1 MSGGPVIDDVNPI
14 NLYEPALLTGDEKAL
29 LKTHLRLAQR
39 ALLWKL
45 NGLRDEDLR
54 RPMTATSTNLIGIV
68 KHLTGVTYGYL
79 CSSFGRERETFPW
92 EFDEE
97 LFFAL
102 DMWATPDESTEEI
115 MSAYERACD
124 AAARTIDE
132 LDLDATG
139 KHHTGLTVS
148 LRWMILNVLLDTA
161 RHAGH
166 ADVLRE
172 EIDGSIGMDPIS
184 ASNVADDEERWRL
197 FRALVTGEL
206 DRKEWMAYNRA
217 RPDYDPSAWESFM
230 ERNSGSRQPR
240 TQA

>member
-1 MSGGPVIDDVNPI
+1 MIDDVSPI
-14 NLYEPALLTGDEKAL
+14 KLYEPALTTGDEKAL

-39 ALLWKL
+39 ALLWKVG
-45 NGLRDEDLR
+45 GLSDEDVR
-54 RPMTATSTNLIGIV
+54 RPMTRTSTNLLGIV

-79 CSSFGRERETFPW
+79 CSAFGRPRETFPW
-92 EFDEE
+92 ELDEE

-102 DMWATPDESTEEI
+102 DMWATPDESTADI
-115 MSAYERACD
+115 IAAYERACD
-124 AAARTIDE
+124 AAALTIDE

-148 LRWMILNVLLDTA
+148 LRWMIFNVLQDTI

-172 EIDGSIGMDPIS
+172 EIDGTIGMDPVA

-206 DRKEWMAYNRA
+206 TREEWMAYNRS
-217 RPDYDPSAWESFM
+217 RPDYDPSAWERFM
-230 ERNSGSRQPR
+230 ERTWGSS
-240 TQA
+240 QAPAAD

>member
-1 MSGGPVIDDVNPI
+1 MIDDVNPI
-14 NLYEPALLTGDEKAL
+14 TLYEPALVTGDEKTL

-39 ALLWKL
+39 ALLGKL
-45 NGLRDEDLR
+45 EGLGDEDLR
-54 RPMTATSTNLIGIV
+54 RPMTPTSTNLIGIV

-79 CSSFGRERETFPW
+79 CSSFRREREVFDW
-92 EFDEE
+92 ELDEE

-102 DMWATPDESTEEI
+102 DMWATPEESTEEI
-115 MSAYERACD
+115 ISAFHRACD
-124 AAARTIDE
+124 AAAQTIDE

-148 LRWMILNVLLDTA
+148 LRWMILIVLMDTL

-166 ADVLRE
+166 ADIVRE
-172 EIDGSIGMDPIS
+172 ELDGSIGMDPLGASRIS
-184 ASNVADDEERWRL
+184 DDEERWRL

-206 DRKEWMAYNRA
+206 TREGWMAYNRG

-230 ERNSGSRQPR
+230 QRVRGLGLSKS
-240 TQA
+240 TQQD

>member
-1 MSGGPVIDDVNPI
+1 MTEDNVIDDVNPI
-14 NLYEPALLTGDEKAL
+14 NLYEPTLITGDEKSL

-39 ALLWKL
+39 ALLGKL
-45 NGLRDEDLR
+45 QGLSDQELR

-79 CSSFGRERETFPW
+79 CSSFGRERESFAW

-102 DMWATPDESTEEI
+102 DMWATPEESTREI
-115 MSAYERACD
+115 IAAYQRACD
-124 AAARTIDE
+124 AAALTIAE

-148 LRWMILNVLLDTA
+148 LRWMILIVLMDTL
-161 RHAGH
+161 RHTGH

-184 ASNVADDEERWRL
+184 ASNVSDDEERWRL
-197 FRALVTGEL
+197 FRALVGGEL
-206 DRKEWMAYNRA
+206 SREAWMAYNRA
-217 RPDYDPSAWESFM
+217 RPDYDPSAWKNFM
-230 ERNSGSRQPR
+230 ERNWGSQE
-240 TQA
+240 T

>member
-1 MSGGPVIDDVNPI
+1 MIDDVNPI
-14 NLYEPALLTGDEKAL
+14 KLYEPALATGDEKAL

-45 NGLRDEDLR
+45 NGLSDDDLR
-54 RPMTATSTNLIGIV
+54 RPMTATSSNLIGIV

-97 LFFAL
+97 LFFGL

-115 MSAYERACD
+115 MAAYERACE

-166 ADVLRE
+166 ADVIRE
-172 EIDGSIGMDPIS
+172 EIDGSIGMDPLS
-184 ASNVADDEERWRL
+184 ASSVADDEERWRK
-197 FRALVTGEL
+197 FRALVTGEI
-206 DRKEWMAYNRA
+206 DRAAWMAYNRA
-217 RPDYDPSAWESFM
+217 RPDYDASAWERFM
-230 ERNSGSRQPR
+230 ERAWGSRESPNP
-240 TQA
+240 A